1 MDRDDDGET
10 STETGGAASGGS
22 GEATDGGSAA
32 ASEGEGGPDGGL
44 GVDVEAGR
52 AAACERR
59 AAAPAAEVERVERTM
74 ADLLSLLGKAH
85 TMALLREFALEEGPW
100 RFTELEERLGVSPNT
115 LSERLKELTRTGL
128 LSRRAYDEIPP
139 RVEYTATERAHDLF
153 PVFGHLARWAEV
165 HDLGPEGASDGAD
178 ANSGG

>member
-10 STETGGAASGGS
+10 STGTGGAAS

-32 ASEGEGGPDGGL
+32 ASEDEEGSDGGL

-85 TMALLREFALEEGPW
+85 TMAVLREFALEEGPW

-165 HDLGPEGASDGAD
+165 HDLDPEGTSDGGD
-178 ANSGG
+178 ARSDG